1 VVGCTTPAN
10 GSNEGIGGWGRQI
23 GSAPVTG
30 AFYTLDGERFV
41 PSELTRGPWDPKAQH
56 AGPPSA
62 LLARALER
70 CEPREGMRIGR
81 VTVDILG
88 PVPLAPLM
96 VEARVLR
103 PGRSV
108 ELLEASL
115 AGPDGGVM
123 RAGAW
128 RVVAG
133 DVRVASEP
141 PPPGP
146 DQGSETDF
154 FPTGQD
160 VGYHTAMEY
169 SFVRGGFLEP
179 GPALVWMRMRGAL
192 VEGEQPSPLER
203 LMVVADVGNGV
214 SAVLDWREF
223 LFINTEL
230 TVHLLRPPEGDWVGV
245 DAVTHLDGVGLAES
259 VLWDERGR
267 VGRGA
272 QTLLVRRRA

>member
-1 VVGCTTPAN
+1 V
-10 GSNEGIGGWGRQI
+10 
-23 GSAPVTG
+23 SA
-30 AFYTLDGERFV
+30 AFFEPDGQRFV
-41 PSELTRGPWDPKAQH
+41 PSELTRGPWDPDAQH

-88 PVPLAPLM
+88 PVPLAP
-96 VEARVLR
+96 VSVRAQVVR

-115 AGPDGGVM
+115 AGPDGEVM
-123 RAGAW
+123 RASAW

-133 DVRVASEP
+133 DVRVDSDS

-146 DQGSETDF
+146 EQGRDRDF
-154 FPTGQD
+154 FPTGED

-169 SFVRGGFLEP
+169 RFIRGAFLDP
-179 GPALVWMRMRGAL
+179 GPALVWMRMLGPL

-230 TVHLLRPPEGDWVGV
+230 TVHVLRPPEGDWIGV

-267 VGRGA
+267 IGRGA
-272 QTLLVRRRA
+272 QTLLVRPRP